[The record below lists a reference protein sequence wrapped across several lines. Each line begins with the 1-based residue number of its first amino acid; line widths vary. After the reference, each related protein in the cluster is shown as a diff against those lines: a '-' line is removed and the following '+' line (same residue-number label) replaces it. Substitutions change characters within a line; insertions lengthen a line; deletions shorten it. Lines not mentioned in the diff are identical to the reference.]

1 MIFYRFRSQLCS
13 KEIEFLSQAKPI
25 NKAERL
31 EDEEKDSKSS
41 SERRH
46 EEIEREENEKKAKAE
61 AIENQLSEHE
71 LLSVRLHNI

>member
-1 MIFYRFRSQLCS
+1 MIVYRFRSQLCS
-13 KEIEFLSQAKPI
+13 KEIEFLSQAKPS

-31 EDEEKDSKSS
+31 EDEEKDSKS

-61 AIENQLSEHE
+61 TIENQLSEHE
-71 LLSVRLHNI
+71 LLSVRSVNI